1 MALRPLIDLAEPEK
15 GDHGSQGYGVL
26 RQPSEQLPV
35 TVSTTV
41 GNSLLGSPLI
51 EIDTTALIGSRHFPS
66 VARRRQISSTSPL
79 RAILL
84 PV

>member
-1 MALRPLIDLAEPEK
+1 MAARDTAFFGNLAN
-15 GDHGSQGYGVL
+15 SYT
-26 RQPSEQLPV
+26 V